1 MKIYIAIILVCL
13 LNGSVIK
20 AQEFNGKVTIRS
32 QQVQGVDPKVFEGLE
47 TSLNQLLTTTKWT
60 EDSYKPFERIDCSFL
75 LNLTGRTGTNYNG
88 TLTVTAS
95 RPVFNTSY
103 MSPIVNYLD
112 KDVTFKYE
120 QGQVIQFDAQRVR
133 GADPMASNLTAI
145 FAYYIYVVLGVN
157 YDTYSQGGGTDYY
170 KKAQNIVIN
179 APEEN
184 GISGW
189 KSGEASMK
197 NRFYLI
203 DQFLNPRFANF
214 RPYLYVYHRY
224 GMDMLAE
231 KPEEGKKAIME
242 GLTNLETLN
251 KENPSNILLQFFFNA
266 KGPEYINLLKGTP
279 ENDRKQY
286 AAKLSAIDIPN
297 AARYNDAR

>member
-1 MKIYIAIILVCL
+1 MKKLIVILLVHL
-13 LNGSVIK
+13 LGPSLAG

-47 TSLNQLLTTTKWT
+47 TALNQLLTNTKWT
-60 EDSYKPFERIDCSFL
+60 EDNYKPFERIDCSFL
-75 LNLTGRTGTNYNG
+75 LNLTGRTGANYNG

-157 YDTYSQGGGTDYY
+157 YDTYSQGGGTEYY

-179 APEEN
+179 APEES

-297 AARYNDAR
+297 AARYNDAK